1 MAKYR
6 TIQPEFWSDPYI
18 EELSAYGKLLYLYL
32 FTSQY
37 TTNTGTLKVTTRKIA
52 FETGITV
59 EDVESALSG
68 FERDGKIVR
77 DGALIWVVN
86 FIKNQTNTSPKI
98 VIGLLGEIQE
108 IASKKILSAIR
119 AKYPQLFKR
128 PQEKADT
135 HTLSEEKEEKK
146 KDIDTLSIPYPYPT
160 DTTCIPSGEKEYEL
174 EDELE
179 SESECEKGS
188 ICVPNGTRADKPK
201 KPPLICPVEQIV
213 KAYSA
218 ILPGLLPVQRITDA
232 RKKAV
237 QARWREDKERQCLAW
252 WNDYFERVRASD
264 FLMGRCPPTQGRA
277 TAWQADFDWLLK
289 PGNMQKVIEGKYDN
303 HARAAP
309 EVPSYAD
316 LARKYGD
323 ILGLSFDDV
332 ENAQAVEADAEE
344 VVI

>member
-18 EELSAYGKLLYLYL
+18 EELSVYGKLLYLYL

-37 TTNTGTLKVTTRKIA
+37 TRNTGALQVTTRKIA

-59 EDVESALSG
+59 EDVEAVLSG
-68 FERDGKIVR
+68 FERDGKIIR
-77 DGALIWVVN
+77 DGAQIWVIN
-86 FIKNQTNTSPKI
+86 FIKNQTTNSPKI
-98 VIGLLGEIQE
+98 IANLREELREITSQ
-108 IASKKILSAIR
+108 KILAAMR
-119 AKYPQLFKR
+119 ERYPQLFNSSPR
-128 PQEKADT
+128 ADT
-135 HTLSEEKEEKK
+135 VSAEKTG
-146 KDIDTLSIPYPYPT
+146 DNSTADTVSIPYQYTT
-160 DTTCIPSGEKEYEL
+160 DTLPIQKEYEL

-179 SESECEKGS
+179 SKGEKEKEYSVSLTGN
-188 ICVPNGTRADKPK
+188 VPISSK

-213 KAYSA
+213 KAYLD
-218 ILPGLLPVQRITDA
+218 ILPGLLPVQRLTDA
-232 RKKAV
+232 RRKVLA
-237 QARWREDKERQCLAW
+237 ARWREDKERQCLAW
-252 WNDYFERVRASD
+252 WTDYFERVRASD

-289 PGNMQKVIEGKYDN
+289 PANLQKVVEGKYDN
-303 HARAAP
+303 HTRAAP

-323 ILGLSFDDV
+323 ILGLSFDDI

>member
-1 MAKYR
+1 M
-6 TIQPEFWSDPYI
+6 
-18 EELSAYGKLLYLYL
+18 
-32 FTSQY
+32 
-37 TTNTGTLKVTTRKIA
+37 
-52 FETGITV
+52 
-59 EDVESALSG
+59 ESALSG

-86 FIKNQTNTSPKI
+86 FIKNQTSTSPKI
-98 VIGLLGEIQE
+98 INNLLGEMRE
-108 IASKKILSAIR
+108 IASKKIVAAIYE
-119 AKYPQLFKR
+119 KYPHIFR
-128 PQEKADT
+128 YREEQEEADT
-135 HTLSEEKEEKK
+135 VSEENEKKK
-146 KDIDTLSIPYPYPT
+146 KDIDTVSIPYRYPT
-160 DTTCIPSGEKEYEL
+160 DTLPIQKEYEL

-188 ICVPNGTRADKPK
+188 ICVPNGTRDDKPK

-264 FLMGRCPPTQGRA
+264 FLMGRCPPTQGRP